1 MDLLEMAF
9 LNNGNNN
16 EVLRCIG
23 GPINSNQLIKHSRA
37 RGEAENSNL
46 GAVHNHDV
54 DDIIHYN

>member
-1 MDLLEMAF
+1 MAF
-9 LNNGNNN
+9 LHNGNNN

-23 GPINSNQLIKHSRA
+23 CPINSNQLIKHSRA

-54 DDIIHYN
+54 DDIVHDN